1 MTTTA
6 EIEAAEREVGEAFAT
21 ELAAHLDL
29 AARLTDSCGRLI
41 DRIKDAPGEM
51 GAIHVCAILLAR
63 LITDLQAVV
72 QLIRR
77 GYAAP
82 ALSLTAG
89 LFEMAYMLMY
99 IGADEER
106 AEKWSSH
113 ADSKRTSP
121 WSVRTTIEGVAQS
134 MGLDEKIVERE
145 YEGIYRDV
153 NMAKHGNPM
162 AVGDVG
168 LIVTDEG
175 VRILAGPHLSNPTR
189 RWART
194 AMSHATQYVRL
205 AAMRFYTNH
214 VLRLPGG
221 DQLSAELIALSD
233 KARRIHNIDV
243 VVLDELFERA
253 ALGDTDPV

>member
-1 MTTTA
+1 VSTSEQIA
-6 EIEAAEREVGEAFAT
+6 AAEREVGEAFAT
-21 ELAAHLDL
+21 ELASHVDL
-29 AARLTDSCGRLI
+29 AGRLTDSCGRLI
-41 DRIKDAPGEM
+41 DRVKDAPGEM
-51 GAIHVCAILLAR
+51 SAIHVCAILLAR

-72 QLIRR
+72 HLIRR

-106 AEKWSSH
+106 AEKWAVH
-113 ADSKRTSP
+113 ADSKRASP
-121 WSVRTTIEGVAQS
+121 WSVKTTIEGVAQS
-134 MGLDEKIVERE
+134 MGADEKIVERE

-162 AVGDVG
+162 AIGDVG
-168 LIVTDEG
+168 LIATDEG
-175 VRILAGPHLSNPTR
+175 VLILAGPHLSNPTR

-194 AMSHATQYVRL
+194 AMSHANQYVRL

-221 DQLSAELIALSD
+221 DELSAGLIALSD
-233 KARRIHNIDV
+233 EARRLHDVDV
-243 VVLDELFERA
+243 VVLEELAKRA
-253 ALGDTDPV
+253 ALGDTDAH

>member
-1 MTTTA
+1 
-6 EIEAAEREVGEAFAT
+6 
-21 ELAAHLDL
+21 
-29 AARLTDSCGRLI
+29 
-41 DRIKDAPGEM
+41 
-51 GAIHVCAILLAR
+51 
-63 LITDLQAVV
+63 
-72 QLIRR
+72 
-77 GYAAP
+77 
-82 ALSLTAG
+82 
-89 LFEMAYMLMY
+89 MAYMLMY

-106 AEKWSSH
+106 AEKWATH
-113 ADSKRTSP
+113 ADSKRASP

-145 YEGIYRDV
+145 YQGIYRDV

-162 AVGDVG
+162 AIGDAG

-175 VRILAGPHLSNPTR
+175 MLIVVGPHLSNPTR

-205 AAMRFYTNH
+205 AATRFYTNH

-233 KARRIHNIDV
+233 EARRLHAVDV
-243 VVLDELFERA
+243 AILDELYHRA
-253 ALGDTDPV
+253 ALGCTDPH